1 MKVLRGILAASVFF
15 EVSCALFPP
24 SGSVSEQVNYWLDK
38 QEYGKAM
45 DVVATLQEHPDPEVS
60 DPQTLQDKISDQSL
74 RYEQQVIIEADK
86 ALAKEDWRSAL
97 DLYQEAMERL
107 PTSKKLKEGQQ
118 QLEKKQQASL
128 AKLQLDLL
136 VSQGEAVYNELLIN
150 QQVAATNP
158 KDWLVK
164 YKLDSKADEA
174 AKLAN
179 ELAEYGRRG
188 LAEGDMA
195 LAKRTLPLAAKLSSA
210 PDIKTAYDR
219 YRQLQDEEDVR
230 AAEEQERIVVEE
242 EQKQKSQRKVYEK
255 QIKKKQK
262 VVVARNQDLGDDL
275 LTEFKNAYAEGRFAD
290 ALQLRQKLVKLNYD
304 NAEFQGLSGDLS
316 NNIAKHVKHLTDIGT
331 QHYSRQQ
338 YEQALQKWQE
348 AQVLDPQNEQLKA
361 HVERAAKVLE
371 KLKNLKHKQE
381 VEVEPAATP
390 LK

>member
-1 MKVLRGILAASVFF
+1 
-15 EVSCALFPP
+15 
-24 SGSVSEQVNYWLDK
+24 
-38 QEYGKAM
+38 
-45 DVVATLQEHPDPEVS
+45 
-60 DPQTLQDKISDQSL
+60 
-74 RYEQQVIIEADK
+74 
-86 ALAKEDWRSAL
+86 
-97 DLYQEAMERL
+97 
-107 PTSKKLKEGQQ
+107 
-118 QLEKKQQASL
+118 
-128 AKLQLDLL
+128 
-136 VSQGEAVYNELLIN
+136 
-150 QQVAATNP
+150 
-158 KDWLVK
+158 
-164 YKLDSKADEA
+164 
-174 AKLAN
+174 
-179 ELAEYGRRG
+179 
-188 LAEGDMA
+188 
-195 LAKRTLPLAAKLSSA
+195 
-210 PDIKTAYDR
+210 
-219 YRQLQDEEDVR
+219 
-230 AAEEQERIVVEE
+230 VEE